1 MSSGLLE
8 GLCLFEKCIRI
19 WRKYICY
26 TLVNNIVSQ
35 SQYIAT
41 ESVFLSYVQLL
52 LLKTIK
58 FVKWWTGVQPYTLEF
73 DKKSCFRMVLKSH
86 RLSFA
91 RKNGELRSNIEW
103 YSFEWFVVCPQSSDS
118 SVGFTWCS
126 CLVLILVSLVG
137 FYLS

>member
-1 MSSGLLE
+1 M
-8 GLCLFEKCIRI
+8 C
-19 WRKYICY
+19 
-26 TLVNNIVSQ
+26 N
-35 SQYIAT
+35 
-41 ESVFLSYVQLL
+41 
-52 LLKTIK
+52 
-58 FVKWWTGVQPYTLEF
+58 PYTLEF

-91 RKNGELRSNIEW
+91 RKNRELRSNIEW

-137 FYLS
+137 FYLSIFSSMSLIVQISWSLPFDSVPLLLLFYSSLKSLAFQGNIWWRVFHQVELIT